1 MTIYRHLQNY
11 QNSSIYIW
19 HMESSLA
26 LILPAFFAGMLTFLA
41 PCTFPLVPGY
51 LGFIGGVSANDLK
64 DPEKLGQAKRKI
76 FLNGLMY
83 VIGFS
88 AVFML
93 LGSVFGAAGSFLGQ
107 YRLLLGRVG
116 GLFVIFFGL
125 YLMHAF
131 QLPVF
136 GFLNSQ
142 HRFNITNKL
151 VPGKASSSLIFGA
164 TFAFGWTPCVGPVL
178 GSVLILAST
187 SATAFQGA
195 LLLFVFSLGLAV
207 PFLILAGAMGHATK
221 FMKKAN
227 KYLHVVSFV
236 GGLFLLFLGVLLVTD
251 HLGIWVGYFY
261 EVFDFLNVDRLYL
274 FL

>member
-1 MTIYRHLQNY
+1 
-11 QNSSIYIW
+11 
-19 HMESSLA
+19 MESSLA
-26 LILPAFFAGMLTFLA
+26 LVLPAFFAGMLTFLA

-64 DPEKLGQAKRKI
+64 DPEKSGLARKKI
-76 FLNGLMY
+76 FFNGLMY

-93 LGSVFGAAGSFLGQ
+93 LGSIFGAAGSFLGQ
-107 YRLLLGRVG
+107 YRLILGRIG

-131 QLPVF
+131 QLPLF
-136 GFLNSQ
+136 RFLNSQ
-142 HRFNITNKL
+142 HRFNVANKL
-151 VPGKASSSLIFGA
+151 VPGKASSSFIFGA

-187 SATAFQGA
+187 SSTAVQGA
-195 LLLFVFSLGLAV
+195 LLLFMFSLGLAV
-207 PFLILAGAMGHATK
+207 PFLLLAGAMGHATK
-221 FMKKAN
+221 YMKKLN
-227 KYLHVVSFV
+227 KYLNSISFV
-236 GGLFLLFLGVLLVTD
+236 GGLFLLFLGFLLLTD
-251 HLGIWVGYFY
+251 NLGIWVGYFY
-261 EVFDFLNVDRLYL
+261 EVFDFLNVDRLYQ